1 MDRKGQLI
9 DLWRLCFGD
18 SEDFIRLFFD
28 RVYREENVLTLERE
42 GQILCALHIVPY
54 RMLVAGH
61 EWSLAYVCGV
71 ATWPEYRRQGLMG
84 RLMRQ
89 AIDVMAGRGYDLTAL
104 IPATPALF
112 EYYRAFGYQEFFNY
126 SLTRFVASGK
136 EQGKRVR
143 VVRVPFEEWGMTYRY
158 FDRKIRERVASVVY
172 SPDQFETLLLDHR
185 ESGGDLFLACR
196 DDEPGQLVG
205 LAFGLPDDSGDYRVK
220 ELVADSTEAREAL
233 LAFVAREMRRLA
245 LLVRELPAPGKP
257 VCLYGM
263 ARPLRDGLGLEDV
276 RGVAYMNLML
286 D

>member
-1 MDRKGQLI
+1 MDKKGQLI

-28 RVYREENVLTLERE
+28 RVYREENALTLERE
-42 GQILCALHIVPY
+42 GRILCALHIVPY

-71 ATWPEYRRQGLMG
+71 ATWPEYRRRGLMG
-84 RLMRQ
+84 QLMRQ

-112 EYYRAFGYQEFFNY
+112 EYYRTFGYQEFFNY

-136 EQGKRVR
+136 GLEKRIR
-143 VVRVPFEEWGMTYRY
+143 VVRAPFEEWGTTYRY
-158 FDRKIRERVASVVY
+158 FDRKIRERLASVVY
-172 SPDQFETLLLDHR
+172 GQDQFETLLLDHM
-185 ESGGDLFLACR
+185 ESGGDLFLAYR
-196 DDEPGQLVG
+196 DDKPEQLVG
-205 LAFGLPDDSGDYRVK
+205 LAFGLPDDGGDYRVK
-220 ELVADSTEAREAL
+220 ELVVDSIEAREAL
-233 LAFVAREMRRLA
+233 LGFVAEDKGVHS
-245 LLVRELPAPGKP
+245 LLVRELPTLGKP